1 MLYLLDA
8 NVLMTAHTLYYGV
21 DAVPE
26 FWSWLAHQGDAG
38 QIKIPLENYEEVK
51 DGSTDSEKD
60 LLYAWVADAANKNAI
75 LLAEKVDPVLVDKV
89 VKEGYA
95 PDLKDDELEQL
106 GRDPFL
112 IAYAL
117 ASAAD
122 RCVVTTE
129 VSKPKKVRQN
139 RRIPDVC
146 ATMGVQCSDTFAM
159 LKALKFS
166 TNWSK

>member
-8 NVLMTAHTLYYGV
+8 NVLITAHTLYYGV
-21 DAVPE
+21 DTVPQ
-26 FWSWLAHQGDAG
+26 FWSWLAHQGESG
-38 QIKIPLENYEEVK
+38 RVKIPLENYEEVK
-51 DGSTDSEKD
+51 DGSTDAERD
-60 LLYAWVADAANKNAI
+60 LLYAWVADEANKAAL
-75 LLAEKVDPVLVDKV
+75 LLAENVDPTLVDRV

-95 PDLKDDELEQL
+95 PDLTDDELEQI

-129 VSKPKKVRQN
+129 VSKPRKVRQN

-146 ATMGVQCSDTFAM
+146 TAMGVQCCDTFAM

-166 TNWSK
+166 TNWAG